1 MYERWKKNENFFISD
16 FCDRRDEV
24 KSVSQQG
31 VSTWTRPTKLFTI
44 VTLGRIGWRV
54 LHSLL
59 SESNVCGEAVSL
71 VFEWRPVVKTGTYQ
85 KY

>member
-1 MYERWKKNENFFISD
+1 MEERNENFFISD

-44 VTLGRIGWRV
+44 VTQGRISWRV

-59 SESNVCGEAVSL
+59 SESNVCSEAVSL
-71 VFEWRPVVKTGTYQ
+71 VLSGGPL
-85 KY
+85 